1 MSTPAFHVGPIAVPG
16 DLILSPMDGFS
27 DLPFRLICRELGSS
41 MSYTEFVNVDEIS
54 SSRRRDTRAWKKLAY
69 HPTEHPTMV
78 YQLYGHDV
86 DRLTAVACRVVDEG
100 RPDILDINMGCY
112 VRSVSERGAGSG
124 MLPPPGRIARLFSR
138 LTESL
143 SIPVTAKIR
152 LGWDEGHR
160 NYLEVARVLEDG
172 GAALIAVHGR
182 TQAQQYRGEADW
194 AAIGEIKA
202 AVKIPVAGN
211 GDVKTVAD
219 IERMKRQTGCD
230 AVMIGRAAVG
240 NPWIFQRKDREQ
252 VTLADKIALVRRHL
266 AENIEYYGP
275 EIGLILFRKHVVKY
289 IQGLPGEADMR
300 IPLLTCRRAEEF
312 VEVIQQATFTA
323 SAG

>member
-124 MLPPPGRIARLFSR
+124 MLPHPGRIARLFSR

-182 TQAQQYRGEADW
+182 TRAQAYRGVADW
-194 AAIGEIKA
+194 DAIAEVKA
-202 AVKIPVAGN
+202 AVRVPVLGN
-211 GDVKTVAD
+211 GDVTAVAD
-219 IERMKRQTGCD
+219 IARMKAHTGCD
-230 AVMIGRAAVG
+230 GVMIGRGAIG
-240 NPWIFQRKDREQ
+240 NPWIFARKDREQ
-252 VTLADKIALVRRHL
+252 VTFSEKVALMRRHL
-266 AENIEYYGP
+266 ALNLEFYGP
-275 EIGLILFRKHVVKY
+275 EYGLILIRKHAARY
-289 IQGLPGEADMR
+289 IRELPDEAR
-300 IPLLTCRRAEEF
+300 LRVPLLTAATVAEFE
-312 VEVIQQATFTA
+312 ALLP
-323 SAG
+323 